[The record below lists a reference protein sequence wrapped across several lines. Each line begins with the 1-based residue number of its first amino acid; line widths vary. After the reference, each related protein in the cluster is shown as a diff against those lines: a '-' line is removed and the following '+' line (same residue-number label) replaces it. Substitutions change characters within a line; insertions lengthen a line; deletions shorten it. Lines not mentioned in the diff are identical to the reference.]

1 MPLTDIDIDF
11 VFTGTP
17 GVALAWVIGED
28 VVYDLPVS
36 QEHSEVFLNAN
47 EVVDISEQYPDH
59 DGVTVSLRKDGEEL
73 MQLSTTEYFAAVLQ
87 SNPLV
92 LKLADYAYGRYVS
105 APHAKFDGEKFIVLD
120 RDVTGLWPWGSG
132 HHDSMGTV

>member
-17 GVALAWVIGED
+17 GVALVWVIGED
-28 VVYDLPVS
+28 CVYDLPVS
-36 QEHSEVFLNAN
+36 QEHSEIFLSAN
-47 EVVDISEQYPDH
+47 EVVDISAQYPDH
-59 DGVTVSLRKDGEEL
+59 DGVTVSLRKDGTEL

-87 SNPLV
+87 SNPKV
-92 LKLADYAYGRYVS
+92 LRLADYPYGRYVS
-105 APHAKFDGEKFIVLD
+105 SPHAKFDGEKFIVLD

-132 HHDSMGTV
+132 HNDSVGTV